1 MELASLIGVIL
12 MIIGVFV
19 GAILKGADP
28 VMLFTNIPAMLI
40 VVVGTMGVTMQSHTM
55 KENIAALKS
64 AMKVFMPGKAQDPQA
79 IVEKLVTYAGTA
91 RSEGMI
97 GLEAKAKQED
107 DPFLQRALTLAA
119 DGSDPAV
126 VRDTLKFEINAM
138 KERHK
143 VCANWHQTFGIFSPT
158 LGIVGAVVGLMAV
171 MSKLDDPAALGHG
184 IAAAFV
190 ATFWGVL
197 LANGFALP
205 WANKLKRLSADE
217 VAVKNLIVDGVLGI
231 ISGASPRAM
240 GEKLE
245 GYFPQSARK
254 KAS

>member
-1 MELASLIGVIL
+1 MELASLIGLVL
-12 MIIGVFV
+12 ALVGVFV

-28 VMLFTNIPAMLI
+28 VMLFTNVPALLI
-40 VVVGTMGVTMQSHTM
+40 VVVGTLGVVWQSHTM
-55 KENIAALKS
+55 KENLAALK
-64 AMKVFMPGKAQDPQA
+64 AILKVYMPGPPPDPQA
-79 IVEKLVTYAGTA
+79 IVAKLVTYAGTA
-91 RSEGMI
+91 RTEGMV
-97 GLEAKAKQED
+97 GLEQKAKAED
-107 DPFLQRALTLAA
+107 DPFLRRALTLAA

-126 VRDTLKFEINAM
+126 VRDTLRFEINAL

-143 VCANWHQTFGIFSPT
+143 ASANWHQSAGVFSPT

-190 ATFWGVL
+190 ATFWGVF
-197 LANGFALP
+197 LANGLFLP

-217 VAVKNLIVDGVLGI
+217 VACKNLIVDGVLGI
-231 ISGASPRAM
+231 ISGASPRVM
-240 GEKLE
+240 GERLD

-254 KAS
+254 AS

>member
-1 MELASLIGVIL
+1 MELASLIGLVLAIV
-12 MIIGVFV
+12 GVFV

-28 VMLFTNIPAMLI
+28 VMLFTNVPALLI
-40 VVVGTMGVTMQSHTM
+40 VIVGTLGVVWQSHTM
-55 KENIAALKS
+55 KENLAALK
-64 AMKVFMPGKAQDPQA
+64 ATLKVFLPGAPPDPKAT
-79 IVEKLVTYAGTA
+79 VEKLVTYAGVA
-91 RSEGMI
+91 RAEGMI
-97 GLEAKAKQED
+97 GLEAKAKQET
-107 DPFLQRALTLAA
+107 DPFLARALTLAA

-143 VCANWHQTFGIFSPT
+143 TSANWHQTAGVFSPT

-171 MSKLDDPAALGHG
+171 MSKLDDPQALGHG

-190 ATFWGVL
+190 ATFWGVF
-197 LANGFALP
+197 LANGLFLP

-217 VAVKNLIVDGVLGI
+217 VAVKNLVVDGVLGI
-231 ISGASPRAM
+231 ISGHSPRVM

-245 GYFPQSARK
+245 GYFPASARK
-254 KAS
+254 AS